1 MSRYKSRHTGAT
13 IDDAVDRAT
22 GYGLGANA
30 ATPTTNDADSCTLT
44 GWYAISSMSNCPITY
59 GLLRVETWYN
69 GCIFQTAYEMSSG
82 VVVQRRCQN
91 SEWKP
96 WEYVN
101 PPMQLGVEYRTTER
115 ISGKPVY
122 IKLVNLGNLPN
133 NTTEDFP
140 FTADTNARCFEVC
153 AQVGYFEYAG
163 GWRFTLPSGNYLAPV
178 GVDNKI
184 RITVNQAVDNS
195 TVAHPVTAIV
205 KYYKTTD

>member
-1 MSRYKSRHTGAT
+1 MAQIVT
-13 IDDAVDRAT
+13 I
-22 GYGLGANA
+22 
-30 ATPTTNDADSCTLT
+30 TNPLT
-44 GWYAISSMSNCPITY
+44 GQPTQVDQLEHTAQDID
-59 GLLRVETWYN
+59 N
-69 GCIFQTAYEMSSG
+69 GIDAAGIESADYPGCYYRMVGG
-82 VVVQRRCQN
+82 VV
-91 SEWKP
+91 EW
-96 WEYVN
+96 VN
-101 PPMQLGVEYRTTER
+101 PPMQLGVEYRTAER
-115 ISGKPVY
+115 INGKPVY

-163 GWRFTLPSGNYLAPV
+163 GWRFTLPSGNYLAPI

-195 TVAHPVTAIV
+195 TAAHPVTAIV